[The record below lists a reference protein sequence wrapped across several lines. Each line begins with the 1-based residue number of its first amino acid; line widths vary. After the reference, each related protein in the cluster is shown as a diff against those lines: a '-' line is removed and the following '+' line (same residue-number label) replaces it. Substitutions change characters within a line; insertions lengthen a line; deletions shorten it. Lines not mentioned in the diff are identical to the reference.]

1 MIQEVRE
8 RPLLMREL
16 LGESLRELRTS
27 SNLTLREVSGKARVS
42 LGYLS
47 EIERGQKE
55 ASSELLNAICGA
67 LDVPLS
73 NVLRQVSD
81 KIDDHAGVTPLLVR
95 GPHIAAACPDARGG
109 PEGEAGVP
117 PRRELL
123 TDVVGH
129 GRARG
134 TRAPHGERGAGRW
147 DSVQE
152 GLAGR
157 VGCPRTAPRG
167 PVTARLC

>member
-1 MIQEVRE
+1 MIQEVRP

-27 SNLTLREVSGKARVS
+27 SSLTLREVSGRARVS

-73 NVLRQVSD
+73 NVLRTVSD
-81 KIDDHAGVTPLLVR
+81 KVDAHTVVTRLPVR
-95 GPHIAAACPDARGG
+95 SHRAAA
-109 PEGEAGVP
+109 
-117 PRRELL
+117 
-123 TDVVGH
+123 
-129 GRARG
+129 
-134 TRAPHGERGAGRW
+134 
-147 DSVQE
+147 
-152 GLAGR
+152 
-157 VGCPRTAPRG
+157 
-167 PVTARLC
+167 

>member
-27 SNLTLREVSGKARVS
+27 SNLTLREVSGRARVS

-81 KIDDHAGVTPLLVR
+81 KIDDHADVTPLPVR
-95 GPHIAAACPDARGG
+95 SAHIAAA
-109 PEGEAGVP
+109 
-117 PRRELL
+117 
-123 TDVVGH
+123 
-129 GRARG
+129 
-134 TRAPHGERGAGRW
+134 
-147 DSVQE
+147 
-152 GLAGR
+152 
-157 VGCPRTAPRG
+157 
-167 PVTARLC
+167 

>member
-27 SNLTLREVSGKARVS
+27 ANLTLREVSGRARVS

-73 NVLRQVSD
+73 ALLRRVSD
-81 KIDDHAGVTPLLVR
+81 KLDAYAGVTQLPLRSARV
-95 GPHIAAACPDARGG
+95 AA
-109 PEGEAGVP
+109 
-117 PRRELL
+117 
-123 TDVVGH
+123 
-129 GRARG
+129 
-134 TRAPHGERGAGRW
+134 
-147 DSVQE
+147 
-152 GLAGR
+152 
-157 VGCPRTAPRG
+157 
-167 PVTARLC
+167 

>member
-1 MIQEVRE
+1 MIQGVRE

-27 SNLTLREVSGKARVS
+27 SSLTLREVSGKARVS

-67 LDVPLS
+67 LEVPLS

-81 KIDDHAGVTPLLVR
+81 KIDDHSGITQLPVR
-95 GPHIAAACPDARGG
+95 SQHSAAA
-109 PEGEAGVP
+109 
-117 PRRELL
+117 
-123 TDVVGH
+123 
-129 GRARG
+129 
-134 TRAPHGERGAGRW
+134 
-147 DSVQE
+147 
-152 GLAGR
+152 
-157 VGCPRTAPRG
+157 
-167 PVTARLC
+167 